1 MSAEYRKLILAAV
14 LSAAPYAAQAQAKA
28 PPQTKAQ
35 AQPQA
40 QVQAQMP
47 GEDAK
52 TQAQAG
58 AVADGVSSFVGIA
71 AGTPIN
77 PLLPVLGVAFK
88 AATFHHAESL
98 PEAERPRAYAMA
110 AAGWQGSAA
119 GNACAAV
126 SILSGGSF
134 LPACLLVGVGWGWKT
149 WTATERERLEAER
162 CAVPRTAAGKLK
174 PRCVVKRPRVEKT
187 LPPVRTFL
195 AAQDLVAP

>member
-1 MSAEYRKLILAAV
+1 MSAEYRKLFLAAA
-14 LSAAPYAAQAQAKA
+14 LSAAASAAQAQEAKA
-28 PPQTKAQ
+28 
-35 AQPQA
+35 
-40 QVQAQMP
+40 
-47 GEDAK
+47 
-52 TQAQAG
+52 QAQAG

-71 AGTPIN
+71 AGTSVN

-134 LPACLLVGVGWGWKT
+134 LPACLLVGVGWGWRT
-149 WTATERERLEAER
+149 WNATEPERLEAER
-162 CAVPRTAAGKLK
+162 CAAPRTAAGKPK
-174 PRCVVKRPRVEKT
+174 PRCAAKRPRVEKT
-187 LPPVRTFL
+187 APPVRTFL

>member
-1 MSAEYRKLILAAV
+1 MPMSAEYRKLILAAA
-14 LSAAPYAAQAQAKA
+14 LSAAPHAAQGQAQAQ
-28 PPQTKAQ
+28 
-35 AQPQA
+35 
-40 QVQAQMP
+40 
-47 GEDAK
+47 DAK
-52 TQAQAG
+52 SQAQAG

-71 AGTPIN
+71 AGTSVN

-149 WTATERERLEAER
+149 WNATEGERQEAER
-162 CAVPRTAAGKLK
+162 CAAPRTAAGKLK
-174 PRCVVKRPRVEKT
+174 PRCGVKRPRVEKT
-187 LPPVRTFL
+187 VPPVRTFL

>member
-1 MSAEYRKLILAAV
+1 MPMSAEYRKLILAAA
-14 LSAAPYAAQAQAKA
+14 LSAAPHAAQAQA
-28 PPQTKAQ
+28 
-35 AQPQA
+35 
-40 QVQAQMP
+40 QVQVPAQ
-47 GEDAK
+47 DAK
-52 TQAQAG
+52 SQAQAG

-71 AGTPIN
+71 AGTSVN

-149 WTATERERLEAER
+149 WNATERERQEAER
-162 CAVPRTAAGKLK
+162 CAAPRTAAGKPK
-174 PRCVVKRPRVEKT
+174 PRCAVKRPRVERT
-187 LPPVRTFL
+187 AAPVPAFM

>member
-35 AQPQA
+35 ALPQA
-40 QVQAQMP
+40 QAQMP
-47 GEDAK
+47 AEDAK
-52 TQAQAG
+52 AQAEAG

-71 AGTPIN
+71 AGTSVN

-149 WTATERERLEAER
+149 WNATERERLEAER
-162 CAVPRTAAGKLK
+162 CAAPRTAAGKLK

-187 LPPVRTFL
+187 APPVRTFL

>member
-1 MSAEYRKLILAAV
+1 MPMSAEYRKLILAAA
-14 LSAAPYAAQAQAKA
+14 LSVAPYAAQAQAKA
-28 PPQTKAQ
+28 QAQ
-35 AQPQA
+35 A
-40 QVQAQMP
+40 QAQMP
-47 GEDAK
+47 AEDAK
-52 TQAQAG
+52 SQAQAG

-71 AGTPIN
+71 AGTSVN

-149 WTATERERLEAER
+149 WNATERERLEAER
-162 CAVPRTAAGKLK
+162 CAAPRTAAGQPK
-174 PRCVVKRPRVEKT
+174 PRCVAKRPRVGKAA
-187 LPPVRTFL
+187 PPVPTFM

>member
-1 MSAEYRKLILAAV
+1 MSAEYRKLILTAV
-14 LSAAPYAAQAQAKA
+14 LSVAPHAAQAQPKA

-40 QVQAQMP
+40 QAQVP

-149 WTATERERLEAER
+149 WTATERERLNAER
-162 CAVPRTAAGKLK
+162 CAAPRTAAGKPK
-174 PRCVVKRPRVEKT
+174 PGCVVKRPRVEKT
-187 LPPVRTFL
+187 VPPVRTFL

>member
-1 MSAEYRKLILAAV
+1 MPMSAEYRKLILAAV
-14 LSAAPYAAQAQAKA
+14 LSAAPYAAQAQPKA

-35 AQPQA
+35 AQA
-40 QVQAQMP
+40 QAQMP

-149 WTATERERLEAER
+149 WNATERERLEAER
-162 CAVPRTAAGKLK
+162 CAAPRTAAGKPK
-174 PRCVVKRPRVEKT
+174 PGCVVKRPRVEKT
-187 LPPVRTFL
+187 VPPVRTFL